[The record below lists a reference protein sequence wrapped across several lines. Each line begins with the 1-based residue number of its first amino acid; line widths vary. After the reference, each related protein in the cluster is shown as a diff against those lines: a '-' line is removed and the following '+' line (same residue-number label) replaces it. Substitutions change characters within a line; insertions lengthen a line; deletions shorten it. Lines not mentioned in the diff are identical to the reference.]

1 MIELINIKGYSLTL
15 LNVILIVITWAI
27 ILFLRSKS
35 DKKIEAFLKKHNW
48 SFGKEKTLHKLSN
61 QLLFIIGDLLT
72 IGILGIGN
80 KDFSLSSIL
89 DYQLLGGSDES
100 KFSIT
105 IGSIIFIIILSF
117 ITKFVLNLTKTFIY
131 KSTKDKDWIDEGR
144 RFTITRLTS
153 YFIYVIVAIM
163 MLRSINVDITLLLT
177 ASMGIFLGV
186 GLGLQEFLTDVISGL
201 ILLFDG
207 SVKVGDIVEMDNTV
221 AKVQKINIRTSHI
234 KTIDGKTII
243 VPNSK
248 LTEFN
253 VTNWTISEKVTRFNV
268 EVTVAYGTDTV
279 LIKDLLYQSALQHP
293 KVSKNK
299 EILIIF
305 NDFGD
310 NGLSFELYFWAAQTW
325 DIMTIKSDI
334 RFAIDANFRAHNIK
348 VPYPQRDL
356 HIISD
361 NRATI

>member
-15 LNVILIVITWAI
+15 LNVILIVVTWII

-48 SFGKEKTLHKLSN
+48 SLGKEKTLHKLAK

-89 DYQLLGGSDES
+89 DYQLLGGGEEN
-100 KFSIT
+100 KFSVT

-131 KSTKDKDWIDEGR
+131 KSTKDKEWIDEGR

-153 YFIYVIVAIM
+153 YFIYVIVAVM

-177 ASMGIFLGV
+177 ASMGLFLGV
-186 GLGLQEFLTDVISGL
+186 GLGLQEFFTDVISGL

-207 SVKVGDIVEMDNTV
+207 SVKVGDIIEMENTV
-221 AKVQKINIRTSHI
+221 AKVQKINIRTSHVN
-234 KTIDGKTII
+234 TIDGKTII

-253 VTNWTISEKVTRFNV
+253 VTNWTISEKVTRFNI
-268 EVTVAYGTDTV
+268 EVTVAYGTDTTLV
-279 LIKDLLYQSALQHP
+279 KDLLYKSALQHP

-334 RFAIDANFRAHNIK
+334 RFTIDAAFRENSIQI
-348 VPYPQRDL
+348 PYPQRDL
-356 HIISD
+356 HIITD
-361 NRATI
+361 NRSSL

>member
-15 LNVILIVITWAI
+15 LNVILIIVTWSI

-35 DKKIEAFLKKHNW
+35 DKKIEAILKKHDW
-48 SFGKEKTLHKLSN
+48 SFGKERTLHKLAI
-61 QLLFIIGDLLT
+61 QLLYIIAVLST
-72 IGILGIGN
+72 VGILGIGN
-80 KDFSLSSIL
+80 KDFSLSTIL
-89 DYQLLGGSDES
+89 DYKLIGGDDSK
-100 KFSIT
+100 KFSLT
-105 IGSIIFIIILSF
+105 IGGIIFIIVLSF
-117 ITKFVLNLTKTFIY
+117 ITKFILNLTKTFIY

-144 RFTITRLTS
+144 RFTIIRLTS
-153 YFIYVIVAIM
+153 YFIYVIVTIM
-163 MLRSINVDITLLLT
+163 VLRSLNVDITLLIT
-177 ASMGIFLGV
+177 ASAGLFLGL
-186 GLGLQEFLTDVISGL
+186 GLGLQEFFTDVVSGL

-221 AKVQKINIRTSHI
+221 ARVQQINIRTSHI

-268 EVTVAYGTDTV
+268 HINVAYGSDTALV
-279 LIKDLLYQSALQHP
+279 KELLYKAALQHP

-299 EILIIF
+299 DIQIIF

-325 DIMTIKSDI
+325 EIMTIKSDI
-334 RFAIDANFRAHNIK
+334 RFTIDSIFRENNIQI
-348 VPYPQRDL
+348 PYPQRDL
-356 HIISD
+356 HIVSD
-361 NRATI
+361 NRTNH